1 MRAIKLGLISVVVL
15 FVLATLL
22 GFLFPS
28 TVLVSR
34 AVDIN
39 SAKAPVYAMA
49 TDLRRWTEWVAGMKG
64 PTVKVNSA
72 TNAQLG
78 NATVKII
85 AITDTSLVTIW
96 ELANGDKQESTMRFI
111 NNPQQPITVVQ
122 WQFVQQL
129 KWYPWERFSSMMN
142 DKIIGTMI
150 EKNLL
155 TLKQL
160 NEVK

>member
-1 MRAIKLGLISVVVL
+1 MRAIKLGLISAVVL

-78 NATVKII
+78 NTTVKVI

-111 NNPQQPITVVQ
+111 NNPQQPMTVVQ